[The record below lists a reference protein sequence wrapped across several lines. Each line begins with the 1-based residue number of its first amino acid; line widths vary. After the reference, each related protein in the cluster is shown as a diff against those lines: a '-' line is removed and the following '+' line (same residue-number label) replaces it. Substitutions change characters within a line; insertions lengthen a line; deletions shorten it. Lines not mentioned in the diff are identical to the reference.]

1 MLSSAYKPVVV
12 LLLSPLLKY
21 WLQHRAGI
29 ITSCSCAAACITE
42 ALAAVLVVSAWY
54 HKLLYMHSPALQNC
68 MSLGSSSTTSATCVP
83 VDCRPYEPGLHL
95 DGSEL
100 TGLLQE
106 DRQQRTTTDTGQP
119 LLSGSWPS

>member
-1 MLSSAYKPVVV
+1 MVP
-12 LLLSPLLKY
+12 
-21 WLQHRAGI
+21 Q
-29 ITSCSCAAACITE
+29 
-42 ALAAVLVVSAWY
+42 AAVHAFPCLA
-54 HKLLYMHSPALQNC
+54 KLHVIGQQQHYR
-68 MSLGSSSTTSATCVP
+68 ATCVP

-106 DRQQRTTTDTGQP
+106 DRQHRTTTDTGQP